1 MDLGLPSGLKWATC
15 NVGATRPEEY
25 GEHFAWGETKP
36 KSDYSWATYKWCKGS
51 DNNLTKYCP
60 SDMADYWGG
69 SGSPDNKLQLD
80 LKDDAAWVNWGGNW
94 HMPTK
99 ADWRELIDN
108 CTRTWTINFNG
119 SGVAGR
125 IFTSNQSG
133 YTDKSIFFPAA
144 GYWDGVS
151 LEYEGKLADYWA
163 SSLNS
168 QRLAWLVSS
177 YTGGIVTAGQYRCYG
192 LSVRPVTK

>member
-1 MDLGLPSGLKWATC
+1 MKLTITVYSVDGSISASCAVSVREPDFKDQEYVDLGLPSGLKWATC

-25 GEHFAWGETKP
+25 GDHFAWGETKP

-99 ADWRELIDN
+99 ARLE
-108 CTRTWTINFNG
+108 RT
-119 SGVAGR
+119 
-125 IFTSNQSG
+125 
-133 YTDKSIFFPAA
+133 
-144 GYWDGVS
+144 
-151 LEYEGKLADYWA
+151 
-163 SSLNS
+163 
-168 QRLAWLVSS
+168 
-177 YTGGIVTAGQYRCYG
+177 YR
-192 LSVRPVTK
+192 